1 MKGLYNFNESSIYLQ
16 YVDVNN
22 LYGWAMINNLSTHG
36 FKWKKAEDFAPQKMD
51 ELVKKD
57 FKA

>member
-22 LYGWAMINNLSTHG
+22 LYGWAMINILSTHG

-57 FKA
+57 MKA